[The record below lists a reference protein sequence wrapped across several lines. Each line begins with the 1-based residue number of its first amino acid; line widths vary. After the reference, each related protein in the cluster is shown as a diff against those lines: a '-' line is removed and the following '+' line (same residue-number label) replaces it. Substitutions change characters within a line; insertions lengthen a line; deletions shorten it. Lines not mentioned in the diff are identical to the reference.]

1 VTRRPYPPIEL
12 AKRGA
17 RLAALELAHDL
28 RVIRDRLDD
37 PGDREAL
44 HDFRVALRRL
54 RSWLRAFRP
63 VLRDTL
69 RPKIERR
76 LKRLAAETAASRD
89 LEVHIRWVRRERR
102 TLRGPSRA
110 GATWLLRRLERDKIS
125 RDGKLRRAL
134 DDRFAR
140 ATERVEA
147 ALLHFQASVHH
158 DGPSY
163 ATVAGELVTRHTA
176 ALVDAMKKLSKSS
189 DRLEVHTARIAA
201 KRLRYL
207 LEVLGP
213 HQLPFAGAIEALKK
227 VQSDLGE
234 IHDAQVFGSEIATL
248 IDGLLAERALAR
260 AKANGAAVGA
270 RTALHDPIPGLR
282 MLARRLR
289 HHERAAFKR
298 VERSWDGDAARQ
310 LAPARVDSRRAT
322 IYSEPDQRKTGTAV
336 RIATS

>member
-1 VTRRPYPPIEL
+1 LADSANRPHSVTRRPNPPIEL

-17 RLAALELAHDL
+17 RLAALELVHDL
-28 RVIRDRLDD
+28 RIIRDRLDD
-37 PGDREAL
+37 PSDREAL

-69 RPKIERR
+69 RPKVERR

-110 GATWLLRRLERDKIS
+110 GATWLLRHLERDKIS

-134 DDRFAR
+134 DDRFAS

-163 ATVAGELVTRHTA
+163 AAVAGELVTRHTST
-176 ALVDAMKKLSKSS
+176 LVEAMKKVSTSS
-189 DRLEVHTARIAA
+189 DRLEVHGARIAA

-213 HQLPFAGAIEALKK
+213 HEVPFAGAIDALKH

-248 IDGLLAERALAR
+248 IDGLVAERVLAR
-260 AKANGAAVGA
+260 AKANGDAHGA
-270 RTALHDPIPGLR
+270 KSARGDPIPGLR

-289 HHERAAFKR
+289 HHERAAFER
-298 VERSWDGDAARQ
+298 VERSWDDDTVRQ
-310 LAPARVDSRRAT
+310 LT
-322 IYSEPDQRKTGTAV
+322 TA
-336 RIATS
+336 